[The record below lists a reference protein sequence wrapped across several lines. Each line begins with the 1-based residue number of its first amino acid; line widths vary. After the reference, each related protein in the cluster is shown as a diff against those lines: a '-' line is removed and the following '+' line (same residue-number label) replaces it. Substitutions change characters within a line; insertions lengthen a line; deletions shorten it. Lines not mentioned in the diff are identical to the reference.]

1 MEDGINEPKTE
12 FPVRK
17 LLKQGDVVVGY
28 PAFGPNWYSNNLQ
41 EMQTSYSHPLTG
53 EKITFREPTTRESIV
68 AAAYNFAELAKP
80 QIFDPRWLQA
90 GRVVRTSDGVYANVP
105 KDEQGKPITDTDT
118 LKAMLKDTNKIKV
131 RNGHVYL
138 GKNDFGF
145 AEYSTFEQGKQDC
158 DTFAEGGL
166 ARVLE
171 HTDGVAQNL
180 RTIASPKHYKRGVN
194 VANFESVKDPVVRV
208 VGLDSVRY
216 LYGYRLYVDGYNWYD
231 SSDGCAFG
239 GLSSAEGTAQKSK

>member
-12 FPVRK
+12 FPVRR

-41 EMQTSYSHPLTG
+41 EMQKSYSHPLTG

-90 GRVVRTSDGVYANVP
+90 GRIVRTSDGVYANVP
-105 KDEQGKPITDTDT
+105 KDNQGKPITDTDT
-118 LKAMLKDTNKIKV
+118 LKAMLKDTNKVKV
-131 RNGHVYL
+131 KNGHIYL

-158 DTFAEGGL
+158 DTFAESGL
-166 ARVLE
+166 GRVLE
-171 HTDGVAQNL
+171 HTEGPAQKL
-180 RTIASPKHYKRGVN
+180 RVIASPKHYKRGVN
-194 VANFESVKDPVVRV
+194 VVYFEPVKEPVVRV
-208 VGLDSVRY
+208 VSLGSGGGILGD
-216 LYGYRLYVDGYNWYD
+216 RLFVDGGWDDNY
-231 SSDGCAFG
+231 GGFAFG